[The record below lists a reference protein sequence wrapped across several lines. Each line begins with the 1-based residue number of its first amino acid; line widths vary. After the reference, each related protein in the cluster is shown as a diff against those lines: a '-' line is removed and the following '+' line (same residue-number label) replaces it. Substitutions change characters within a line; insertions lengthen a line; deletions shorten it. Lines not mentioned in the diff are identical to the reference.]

1 MISVKQVFDSLS
13 GNSGLIEEFIYNNID
28 KSRQQYKV
36 LSSSTVE
43 ETNMGMIPKCKN
55 SKGEVLKVFED
66 KPGILVVRN
75 GNAGKMKYLKPDKY
89 TINDHAYILSL
100 KKKFKID
107 NAINTLEEEELFLK
121 YFIYRYQYEMYKY
134 STKNDNATWNKTAF
148 FKYSEIEV
156 PSKAVMKEVVDR
168 YAKLLSKKKEIK
180 KIKSKFNHLSD
191 KVLVVDDDKE
201 LEQIELNAILAY
213 KSRNDSLSEEGIYNF
228 TPEKGSQNVIN
239 VLSGSTKGIYYG
251 KISADAPKIHKLENQ
266 GLHVITRGKAGKL
279 TYVPPG
285 TYATNTNAFL
295 FFIKPSARQ
304 IINVSNALEEKVY
317 LKFLRIYLQPI
328 FYEISSKSDVGV
340 FPLTQMMRTL
350 KIPHFIYNQKMV
362 EIVDRYSKYEKYFEA
377 IEQAEKQMDELLDKQ
392 LAF

>member
-28 KSRQQYKV
+28 KTRQQYKV

-55 SKGEVLKVFED
+55 SKGEVLKVFDD
-66 KPGILVVRN
+66 KHGILVVRN
-75 GNAGKMKYLKPDKY
+75 GKAGKMKYLKPDKY

-100 KKKFKID
+100 KNKFKAD
-107 NAINTLEEEELFLK
+107 NEINNHEDEELFLK

-134 STKNDNATWNKTAF
+134 STNNDNATWNKTAF

-156 PSKAVMKEVVDR
+156 PSKNVMKEVVDR
-168 YAKLLSKKKEIK
+168 YEKLRSKKKEIE
-180 KIKSKFNHLSD
+180 KIKSQFKHLSD
-191 KVLVVDDDKE
+191 KVLVVDDNKD
-201 LEQIELNAILAY
+201 LDQIEISTILAY
-213 KSRNDSLSEEGIYNF
+213 KSRNDSLSEEGIYNSS
-228 TPEKGSQNVIN
+228 PKKGSTNVVK

-251 KISADAPKIHKLENQ
+251 KIDADSPRIHKLENQ
-266 GLHVITRGKAGKL
+266 GLHVVTRGKAGKL
-279 TYVPPG
+279 TYIPPG

-295 FFIKPSARQ
+295 FYIKPSAREL
-304 IINVSNALEEKVY
+304 INVSTVLEEQVY

-340 FPLTQMMRTL
+340 FPLTEMMRTL
-350 KIPHFIYNQKMV
+350 KIPHFTYDKRMV
-362 EIVDRYSKYEKYFEA
+362 EIVKSYDKFEKYLETV
-377 IEQAEKQMDELLDKQ
+377 ELTEKKMDELLEKQ